1 MRICRHLRR
10 PSFGCVPI
18 IYLPRWASIRARHTS
33 PHIDTLT
40 LPFKEDGD
48 DYYAALR
55 TFVHEYLSIHFDYA
69 SNGCASDTAVGAW
82 YGRVNTLM
90 PQHDLPTTLTC
101 EVLEE
106 VLSTFMFYVS
116 AMHNHVGTIAAEV
129 EDPCFAPW
137 AWREGELCG
146 PPRTSFTQAI
156 VMTSTSMEQPKIVD
170 DYTHMFDDA
179 PSKAAWSRFT
189 VGLRVVGQRVEQRNK
204 HRRRPF
210 LSFATDRIETA
221 ISI

>member
-1 MRICRHLRR
+1 M
-10 PSFGCVPI
+10 G
-18 IYLPRWASIRARHTS
+18 
-33 PHIDTLT
+33 
-40 LPFKEDGD
+40 
-48 DYYAALR
+48 YAALR

-146 PPRTSFTQAI
+146 PPRTFFTQAI